1 MRSSAS
7 RRDRIALA
15 VPSITHRA
23 KHPYKERK
31 DEILSTLRRM
41 VTDHSLMDGEGET
54 FARDASCDKYQL
66 ESPRSQNAW
75 MRSVPRLLLG
85 STGDVSLRW
94 K

>member
-1 MRSSAS
+1 VRSSAS

-41 VTDHSLMDGEGET
+41 VTDHSLMEGKE
-54 FARDASCDKYQL
+54 RPSR
-66 ESPRSQNAW
+66 E
-75 MRSVPRLLLG
+75 MRRVISINLN
-85 STGDVSLRW
+85 LRGLRMRG
-94 K
+94 